1 MNCHRSIRIKTVND
15 LLFDTDMSIGKIIGF
30 IFVVALLSAFL
41 ISYNNAVKI
50 AQQKV
55 KVNPKV
61 EVEAAIEPNPQI
73 PESFEN
79 RRIYLTILDCNND
92 TIATNEIYH
101 PESDKFWNK
110 FKDDS
115 TYTISFTE
123 FIRHSYDDN
132 IGAYDMAY
140 MRVQLGIL
148 QRGNLAFVKKE
159 FSNKK
164 NYKYDFVS
172 NINWLS
178 VNATQL
184 SSEILDW
191 DISVGGYSDFI
202 SDAVKKNWSY
212 AKTKYYLQSDEKNNN
227 NAYKAFIKSAADSVF
242 QKGAR
247 KDFYFLSFSDWQM
260 EEGECFGIH
269 DLGIVSDINNDGF
282 ADRIA
287 TWHDYNTGGVCGI
300 TKKSNNGLIE
310 FFHFSQPIN

>member
-1 MNCHRSIRIKTVND
+1 MN
-15 LLFDTDMSIGKIIGF
+15 LGKIIGF
-30 IFVVALLSAFL
+30 IFIAALITAF
-41 ISYNNAVKI
+41 IVSYNDAVEI
-50 AQQKV
+50 AQK
-55 KVNPKV
+55 KDKGENKV
-61 EVEAAIEPNPQI
+61 EAEPKTQT
-73 PESFEN
+73 PESFKN

-172 NINWLS
+172 NISWLS

-184 SSEILDW
+184 SSDILDW

-202 SDAVKKNWSY
+202 SEAVKKKWSY
-212 AKTKYYLQSDEKNNN
+212 AKTKYYLQDDENENK
-227 NAYKAFIKSAADSVF
+227 NAYRNFMKNATDSVF
-242 QKGAR
+242 KKGAYEN
-247 KDFYFLSFSDWQM
+247 FYYLSFSEWGI
-260 EEGECFGIH
+260 EEGDCFGIH
-269 DLGIVSDINNDGF
+269 DLGIISDINNDGF

-287 TWHDYNTGGVCGI
+287 SWHDYNTFGVCGI
-300 TKKSNNGLIE
+300 TKKSNEGLIE

>member
-1 MNCHRSIRIKTVND
+1 MN
-15 LLFDTDMSIGKIIGF
+15 LGKIICF
-30 IFVVALLSAFL
+30 IFIAALITAF
-41 ISYNNAVKI
+41 IVSYNDAVEI
-50 AQQKV
+50 AQKKDKGENKV
-55 KVNPKV
+55 KAEPK
-61 EVEAAIEPNPQI
+61 PQT

-101 PESDKFWNK
+101 PESDKFWSK

-115 TYTISFTE
+115 TYIITYSE
-123 FIRHSYDDN
+123 FIKHSYNDN
-132 IGAYDMAY
+132 IAAYDMAY
-140 MRVQLGIL
+140 MRVHLGIQ
-148 QRGNLAFVKKE
+148 QRGNLAFVKRE

-247 KDFYFLSFSDWQM
+247 KDFYFLSFSDWQK

-300 TKKSNNGLIE
+300 TKKSNEGLIE
-310 FFHFSQPIN
+310 FFQFSQPIN